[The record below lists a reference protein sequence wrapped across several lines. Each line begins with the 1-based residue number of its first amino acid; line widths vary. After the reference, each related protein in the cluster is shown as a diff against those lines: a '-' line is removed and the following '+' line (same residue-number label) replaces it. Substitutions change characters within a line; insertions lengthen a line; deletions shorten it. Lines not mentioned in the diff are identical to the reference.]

1 MPAPAESSLVNLRDF
16 PREWITDEGKRT
28 AQAKAHKLDPKL
40 AVKTAQLS
48 EDMKQRLAAIHPDD
62 ARTSELFVD
71 DQAQPNGTLQA
82 NVTKTITGTLN
93 STPSRNFAI
102 DF

>member
-1 MPAPAESSLVNLRDF
+1 
-16 PREWITDEGKRT
+16 
-28 AQAKAHKLDPKL
+28 
-40 AVKTAQLS
+40 
-48 EDMKQRLAAIHPDD
+48 MKQRLAAIHPDD